1 MDRPGVC
8 HAAVVIDFEI
18 PAELAELRDRTAT
31 FVREQILPLEVD
43 APRDQHGPTEEF
55 RLHLV
60 ELARTAGLLVP
71 HVSAEFGGLGL
82 SHVAKA
88 LVFEES
94 GYSLLGPVAMH
105 IAAPDEGNMHL
116 LEMVATPDQKERF
129 LRPVTSGLHRSMF
142 MMTEP
147 DGGAGSDPSMMK
159 TRADE
164 QADGSYLIN
173 GVKWLITSA
182 LGSTVAIV
190 MARTFDRAGT
200 DVGATM
206 FLTEANAPGIVA
218 DEVLSTMD
226 HNAVGGHAVMRLDNL
241 AVPAESVLGEVGG
254 GFRYAQVRLGP
265 ARLTHCMR
273 WLGAARRCNDIATD
287 YARNRHGFGK
297 PIGEHEG
304 IGFQLADNLTEMQT
318 SRLLILHCAW
328 VLDQG
333 SQARDES
340 SMAKLYVSEATSRVV
355 DRCVQILGGR
365 GITSRTVVRQVYE
378 DIRAFR
384 IYDGPSEVHRMAI
397 ARRALRT

>member
-1 MDRPGVC
+1 M
-8 HAAVVIDFEI
+8 IDFDI
-18 PAELAELRDRTAT
+18 PADLAELRDRTAA
-31 FVREQILPLEVD
+31 FVRDVIIPLEGD
-43 APRDQHGPTEEF
+43 TRRDHHGPTEEF
-55 RLHLV
+55 RLELV
-60 ELARTAGLLVP
+60 ELARDAGLLVP
-71 HVSAEFGGLGL
+71 HVSTEFGGLGL

-116 LEMVATPDQKERF
+116 LEVVANPDQKERF
-129 LRPVTSGLHRSMF
+129 LRPVTSGRARSMF

-147 DGGAGSDPSMMK
+147 EGGAGSDPSMMK

-164 QADGSYLIN
+164 QADGSYRIN
-173 GVKWLITSA
+173 GLKWLITSA
-182 LGSTVAIV
+182 LGAKVAIV
-190 MARTFDRAGT
+190 MARTFDRNGT
-200 DVGATM
+200 DLGATM
-206 FLTEANAPGIVA
+206 FLTEADAPGIEI

-226 HNAVGGHAVMRLDNL
+226 HNAVGGHAVIRLNDL
-241 AVPAESVLGEVGG
+241 HVPAESVLGEVGA

-273 WLGAARRCNDIATD
+273 WLGAARRCHDVATE
-287 YARNRHGFGK
+287 YARTRHAFGK
-297 PIGEHEG
+297 PIGEHQG
-304 IGFQLADNLTEMQT
+304 IGFQLADNVTDMQT

-333 SQARDES
+333 SQAREES

-355 DRCVQILGGR
+355 DRCVQVLGGR

-397 ARRALRT
+397 ARRLLKG

>member
-1 MDRPGVC
+1 M
-8 HAAVVIDFEI
+8 IDFEI
-18 PAELAELRDRTAT
+18 PAELAELRDRTAA
-31 FVREQILPLEVD
+31 FVRDEIIPLEPHTRSD
-43 APRDQHGPTEEF
+43 HHGPTEEF
-55 RLHLV
+55 RLELV
-60 ELARTAGLLVP
+60 ELARNAGLLVP
-71 HVSAEFGGLGL
+71 HMSKEFGGLGL
-82 SHVAKA
+82 SHVGKA

-94 GYSLLGPVAMH
+94 GYSMLGPVAMH

-116 LEMVATPDQKERF
+116 LEVVANHDQKERF
-129 LRPVTSGLHRSMF
+129 LRPVTSGLARSMF

-173 GVKWLITSA
+173 GLKWLITSA
-182 LGSTVAIV
+182 LGAKVAIV
-190 MARTFDRAGT
+190 MARTFDRDGT
-200 DVGATM
+200 DLGATM
-206 FLTEANAPGIVA
+206 FLTEADAPGIEIE
-218 DEVLSTMD
+218 EVLQTMD
-226 HNAVGGHAVMRLDNL
+226 HNAVGGHAVIRLNNL
-241 AVPAESVLGEVGG
+241 HVPAESVLGEVGG

-273 WLGAARRCNDIATD
+273 WLGAARRCHDIATE
-287 YARNRHGFGK
+287 YARTRHAFGK
-297 PIGEHEG
+297 PIGEHQG
-304 IGFQLADNLTEMQT
+304 IGFQLADNLTDMQT

-333 SQARDES
+333 SQAREES

-365 GITSRTVVRQVYE
+365 GITGRTVVRQIYE

-397 ARRALRT
+397 ARRAVRG

>member
-1 MDRPGVC
+1 
-8 HAAVVIDFEI
+8 VIDFEI
-18 PAELAELRDRTAT
+18 PPDLAELQERTAT
-31 FVREQILPLEVD
+31 FIREQIIPLEAD
-43 APRDQHGPTEEF
+43 QPRDHHGPTEEF

-60 ELARTAGLLVP
+60 GLARQAGLLVP
-71 HVSAEFGGLGL
+71 HVSTEFGGLGL
-82 SHVAKA
+82 SHVGKA

-116 LEMVATPDQKERF
+116 LEVVASADQKERF
-129 LRPVTSGLHRSMF
+129 LKPVTSGEHRSMF

-164 QADGSYLIN
+164 QADGSYKIN
-173 GVKWLITSA
+173 GLKWLITSA
-182 LGSTVAIV
+182 LGAKVCII

-200 DVGATM
+200 DLGATM
-206 FLTEANAPGIVA
+206 FLTESDAPGIEIA
-218 DEVLSTMD
+218 EVLGTMD
-226 HNAVGGHAVMRLDNL
+226 HNAVGGHAVIKLTDVHL
-241 AVPAESVLGEVGG
+241 PAESVLGEVGA

-273 WLGAARRCNDIATD
+273 WLGAARRCHDIAVD
-287 YARNRHGFGK
+287 YAKTRHAFGR
-297 PIGEHEG
+297 PIGEHQG
-304 IGFQLADNLTEMQT
+304 IGFQIADNLTDMQT
-318 SRLLILHCAW
+318 SRLLIQHCAW
-328 VLDQG
+328 VLDSG
-333 SQARDES
+333 SQAREES

-365 GITSRTVVRQVYE
+365 GITNRTVVRQVYE

-397 ARRALRT
+397 ARRALR

>member
-1 MDRPGVC
+1 
-8 HAAVVIDFEI
+8 VIDFDI
-18 PAELAELRDRTAT
+18 PADLAELRDRTAA
-31 FVREQILPLEVD
+31 FVRDVIIPLEAD
-43 APRDQHGPTEEF
+43 TRRDHHGPTEEF
-55 RLHLV
+55 RLELV
-60 ELARTAGLLVP
+60 ELARQAGLLVP

-116 LEMVATPDQKERF
+116 LEVVANPDQKERF
-129 LRPVTSGLHRSMF
+129 LRPVTSGRARSMF

-164 QADGSYLIN
+164 QADGSYRIN
-173 GVKWLITSA
+173 GLKWLITSA
-182 LGSTVAIV
+182 LGAKVAIV
-190 MARTFDRAGT
+190 MARTFDRNGT
-200 DVGATM
+200 DLGATM
-206 FLTEANAPGIVA
+206 FLTEADAPGIEI

-226 HNAVGGHAVMRLDNL
+226 HNAVGGHAVIRLDDL
-241 AVPAESVLGEVGG
+241 HVPAESVLGEVGA

-273 WLGAARRCNDIATD
+273 WLGAARRCHDVATE
-287 YARNRHGFGK
+287 YARTRHAFGK
-297 PIGEHEG
+297 PIGEHQG
-304 IGFQLADNLTEMQT
+304 IGFQLADNVTDMQT

-333 SQARDES
+333 SQAREES

-397 ARRALRT
+397 ARRLLKG